1 MILTTRSYG
10 KIMIDEV
17 KWSFLIRLFFVLIVI
32 TSVMDITVD
41 FAHGANFL
49 HMTQEAI
56 VCVFALSLLLMLFL
70 NTRAQARRIDQLLI
84 ELEQAKVHSAQASKE
99 LVSAKRIFGDEI
111 LKQFSIWGFTESES
125 DIALFTLK
133 GFSAK
138 EIADYRNASEK
149 TVRNQLTSVYKK
161 SEMTSKV
168 AFIAWFMEGL
178 I

>member
-1 MILTTRSYG
+1 MI
-10 KIMIDEV
+10 IDEM

-32 TSVMDITVD
+32 TSIMDIVID
-41 FAHGANFL
+41 FNQGANFL
-49 HMTQEAI
+49 HMTQETI
-56 VCVFALSLLLMLFL
+56 VCVFALSLQLMLFF
-70 NTRAQARRIDQLLI
+70 NTRMQTKQNAQLLI
-84 ELEQAKVHSAQASKE
+84 ELDQARIYSTQASKE
-99 LVSAKRIFGDEI
+99 LVNAKRIFGEEI
-111 LKQFSIWGFTESES
+111 SKQFANWGLTESES
-125 DIALFTLK
+125 EIALFTLK

-138 EIADYRNASEK
+138 EIADFRNASEK

>member
-1 MILTTRSYG
+1 
-10 KIMIDEV
+10 MIDEV

-70 NTRAQARRIDQLLI
+70 NTRAQARRNDQLLI